1 MMKNIKRMSKVA
13 VVMALLVTSFSGS
26 IVAVQAA
33 EPWHRDNRW
42 EQRDD
47 RDRWDHR
54 DDRHERYDR
63 YDRHDRWNKEDE
75 KTKAQKDADEA
86 NKKANW
92 ALGIAVVAGIIA
104 ATK

>member
-1 MMKNIKRMSKVA
+1 MMKRLQRISKMA
-13 VVMALLVTSFSGS
+13 LVMALLITSFSGS
-26 IVAVQAA
+26 LVAVQAA
-33 EPWHRDNRW
+33 DPWHRDNRW

-47 RDRWDHR
+47 RDRWNDRDHR
-54 DDRHERYDR
+54 N
-63 YDRHDRWNKEDE
+63 DRHDRWDKNDE
-75 KTKAQKDADEA
+75 KSKAQKDADDA

>member
-54 DDRHERYDR
+54 DDRHDR

>member
-1 MMKNIKRMSKVA
+1 MMNNIKRLSKVA
-13 VVMALLVTSFSGS
+13 LVMALLVTSFSGS

-42 EQRDD
+42 EERDD
-47 RDRWDHR
+47 RDQWHHR
-54 DDRHERYDR
+54 DDRPDYPK
-63 YDRHDRWNKEDE
+63 RHDRWNKEDE

>member
-1 MMKNIKRMSKVA
+1 MMKRIQRIGKMA
-13 VVMALLVTSFSGS
+13 LVMALLITSFSGS
-26 IVAVQAA
+26 LIAVQAA

-47 RDRWDHR
+47 RDQWDRDHR
-54 DDRHERYDR
+54 GDRP
-63 YDRHDRWNKEDE
+63 DRHDRWNRDDE

>member
-1 MMKNIKRMSKVA
+1 MMKRLQRISKMA
-13 VVMALLVTSFSGS
+13 LVMALLITSFSGS
-26 IVAVQAA
+26 LVAVQAA
-33 EPWHRDNRW
+33 DPWHRDNRW

-47 RDRWDHR
+47 RDYRNDRDHR
-54 DDRHERYDR
+54 N
-63 YDRHDRWNKEDE
+63 DRHDRWDKKDE
-75 KTKAQKDADEA
+75 KSKAQQDADDA